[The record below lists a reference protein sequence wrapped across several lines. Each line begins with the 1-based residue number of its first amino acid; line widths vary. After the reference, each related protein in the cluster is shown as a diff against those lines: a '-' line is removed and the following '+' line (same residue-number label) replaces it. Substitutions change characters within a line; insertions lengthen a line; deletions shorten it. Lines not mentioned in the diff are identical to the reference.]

1 MHSLLAPIATDA
13 EAIVTPCQTCLQGL
27 LNGKKEASS
36 AMKILHLNEVLVR
49 SICPEATHQAIGA
62 ALAVVV

>member
-1 MHSLLAPIATDA
+1 LKAVSPEIQHKMAAARVCEAEATGA

-27 LNGKKEASS
+27 LNGKK
-36 AMKILHLNEVLVR
+36 VVR
-49 SICPEATHQAIGA
+49 SICPEAAHQAVEA